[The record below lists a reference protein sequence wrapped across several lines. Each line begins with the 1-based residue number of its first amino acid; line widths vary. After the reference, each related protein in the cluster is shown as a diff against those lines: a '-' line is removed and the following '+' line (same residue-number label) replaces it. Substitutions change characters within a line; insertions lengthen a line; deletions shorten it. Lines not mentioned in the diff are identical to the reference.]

1 MKLHTLTRSKGI
13 VSKSKRLWRWNG
25 SGKGNYS
32 TKGLKWQKARSGT
45 TTRPFFEWGQTSIVQ
60 RIPKAK
66 WFKRYFKLVK
76 EVVIVNLWNLDAD
89 ARIVEGM
96 EITKA
101 VLKDFWYIKTT
112 ETHVKL
118 LWNGDWTKKV
128 TFVDIDSYSKSAQEK
143 IANPSAKKE
152 KAVKKVEA
160 KKEEKSESKVVEK
173 KIVEKKVEEKAPK
186 AEKKVAEKK
195 PAAKK
200 PAVKKTVEK
209 KPAAKKTSTKKAK
222 AE

>member
-1 MKLHTLTRSKGI
+1 MELHTLKKSKWI
-13 VSKSKRLWRWNG
+13 IWKSKRLWRWN
-25 SGKGNYS
+25 SSWKGNYS
-32 TKGLKWQKARSGT
+32 GKGLKGQKARSGS
-45 TTRPFFEWGQTSIVQ
+45 TTRPFFEGGQTSIVQ

-66 WFKRYFKLVK
+66 WFKRHFKLIK
-76 EVVIVNLWNLDAD
+76 EVTIVNLWHLDKD
-89 ARIVEGM
+89 VRIVEGM
-96 EITKA
+96 EITKTI
-101 VLKDFWYIKTT
+101 LKDLWYIKKATSY
-112 ETHVKL
+112 VKL
-118 LWNGDWTKKV
+118 LGNWDWTKKV

-152 KAVKKVEA
+152 KTVKKVEA

-173 KIVEKKVEEKAPK
+173 KIVKKKVEKKAPK
-186 AEKKVAEKK
+186 AEKKVAKKK

-200 PAVKKTVEK
+200 PAVKKTAEK